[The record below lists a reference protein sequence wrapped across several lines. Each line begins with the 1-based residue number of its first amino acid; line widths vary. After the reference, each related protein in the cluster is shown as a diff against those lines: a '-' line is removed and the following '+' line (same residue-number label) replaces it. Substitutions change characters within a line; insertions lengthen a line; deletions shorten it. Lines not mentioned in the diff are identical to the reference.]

1 MEKKKINKLELEI
14 ATIEV
19 MIVSLYNTTCDIIKA
34 ISSKAKIDGYE
45 KWLHDCQGT
54 ASKLLEERESDK

>member
-19 MIVSLYNTTCDIIKA
+19 MIASLYNTSCDIIKA
-34 ISSKAKIDGYE
+34 ISPKTKIEEYE
-45 KWLHDCQGT
+45 KWLYKCQGT